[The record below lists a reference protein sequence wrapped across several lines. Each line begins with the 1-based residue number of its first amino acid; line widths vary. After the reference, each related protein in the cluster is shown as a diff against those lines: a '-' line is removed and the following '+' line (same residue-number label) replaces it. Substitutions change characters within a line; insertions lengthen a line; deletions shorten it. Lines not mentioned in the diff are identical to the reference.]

1 MEWTRIRAVMTAVA
15 VTAGVVLFDAFYVVS
30 EIERAVVIELGRLQR
45 HSVEPGLHFKVPIIQ
60 TVRKFD
66 KRIHTLD
73 DRNIRDYLTAE
84 KKSLRVDSYVNWRIK
99 SETQFLEATGGNTQN
114 AERLLWQRVDTG
126 LRDQFGKRIV
136 KEVISGEREEIM
148 VELRQEIGGIAERE
162 LGIEIV
168 DIRIKRI
175 ELPPAASES
184 VYQRMRAERQ
194 RLAGELRAEGAE
206 QAEIIRSEA
215 DKDRRV
221 ILAEAYR
228 IAELTRGQGDAEAAS
243 IYGKAYSDDEELFSL
258 LRTLRAYSSSL
269 RGERDTLVLDADSEF
284 FSPMKG
290 QDTQQSQE

>member
-45 HSVEPGLHFKVPIIQ
+45 NSVEPGLHFKVPIIQ